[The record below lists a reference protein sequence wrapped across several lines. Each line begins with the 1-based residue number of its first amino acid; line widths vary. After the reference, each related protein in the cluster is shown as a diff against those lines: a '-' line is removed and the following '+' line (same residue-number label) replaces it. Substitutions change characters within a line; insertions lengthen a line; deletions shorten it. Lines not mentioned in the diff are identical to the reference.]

1 MCEYEKCGKRKLKS
15 EFYGK
20 KRFCTKSCAHA
31 YSNSFNKS
39 KLKNNQVKTSQ
50 ATKVVQ
56 NNKMK
61 QNLKKPIEKLEPK
74 QESSDK
80 ADTRSNTKEQPN
92 ISPTIL

>member
-15 EFYGK
+15 EFYGR

-31 YSNSFNKS
+31 YSSSFNKS

-50 ATKVVQ
+50 KTKGAQ

-61 QNLKKPIEKLEPK
+61 QNLKKPIRKSK
-74 QESSDK
+74 QQSSDK
-80 ADTRSNTKEQPN
+80 ADTWSNTKEQPN
-92 ISPTIL
+92 ISRTIP